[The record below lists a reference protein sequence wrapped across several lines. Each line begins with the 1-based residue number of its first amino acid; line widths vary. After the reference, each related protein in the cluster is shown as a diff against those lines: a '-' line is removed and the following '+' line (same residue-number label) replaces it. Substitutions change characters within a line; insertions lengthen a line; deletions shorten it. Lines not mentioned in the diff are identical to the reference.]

1 MPQKNPI
8 NQAVALDERVSR
20 GLSKSQMAEVIGIEG
35 TNAEQIITDF
45 ETGFR
50 PIKGPALRVYQ
61 LLNRARWAGAT
72 LLKLPSWTVSVRG
85 DDGACLIHHNAWP
98 RFVARAFD
106 VELHPEQWQ
115 FRKAGMPA
123 FALDP
128 RTGYKQL
135 VASFIDHVPSDF
147 DPQGFLAEA
156 GRRLESE
163 LLGLQLEDSQKN
175 PRLDAG

>member
-1 MPQKNPI
+1 MSQRNPI

-20 GLSKSQMAEVIGIEG
+20 GLSKTQMAEVFGIEG

-61 LLNRARWAGAT
+61 SLNRARWAGAT
-72 LLKLPSWTVSVRG
+72 LLKLPSWTVSVRS
-85 DDGACLIHHNAWP
+85 DDGVCLIYHNAWP

-147 DPQGFLAEA
+147 DPQDLLAEA

-163 LLGLQLEDSQKN
+163 VVGLQPGNGPKK
-175 PRLDAG
+175 PRNEAG